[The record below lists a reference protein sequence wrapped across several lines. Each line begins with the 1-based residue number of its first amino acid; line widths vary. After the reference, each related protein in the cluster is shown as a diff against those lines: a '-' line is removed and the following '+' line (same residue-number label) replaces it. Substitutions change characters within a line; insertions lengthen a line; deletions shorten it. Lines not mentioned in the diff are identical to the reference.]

1 MEEGKRTLWII
12 AAVGVFLSV
21 VTGTALLLYTPR
33 SKNASAAPVSP
44 QAVSGIG
51 TIPPPPL
58 PRPTEPRPVG
68 AEGIGSPLNESA
80 QQQPNAVL
88 PQKANDVTVYA
99 ENAHVYGSSTTIDL
113 NALKSV
119 PASVTPENEA
129 ARKAVAA
136 AAEKKAAEVKRAA
149 ESAQNTA
156 QNAAKLPAAKPTK
169 PAPTPAPKAKTAA
182 GKEYWVQAASF
193 TVRKNAESALAVLA
207 ENKLQGEIFTHIDA
221 TGKTFYR
228 VRVGPYATETEAK
241 SWQERIALIDQF
253 AKATTFVSA
262 AR

>member
-33 SKNASAAPVSP
+33 SKNASVAPVSP
-44 QAVSGIG
+44 QAASGIG
-51 TIPPPPL
+51 MIPPTPP
-58 PRPTEPRPVG
+58 PRPAEPQPAG

-80 QQQPNAVL
+80 QPNAVP

-119 PASVTPENEA
+119 PANVTPENEA

-149 ESAQNTA
+149 ESAKNTA
-156 QNAAKLPAAKPTK
+156 KPPAAKPAK

-182 GKEYWVQAASF
+182 GKKYWVQAASF

-241 SWQERIALIDQF
+241 YWQERIALIDQF
-253 AKATTFVSA
+253 VKATTFVSA

>member
-1 MEEGKRTLWII
+1 M
-12 AAVGVFLSV
+12 
-21 VTGTALLLYTPR
+21 
-33 SKNASAAPVSP
+33 
-44 QAVSGIG
+44 
-51 TIPPPPL
+51 
-58 PRPTEPRPVG
+58 
-68 AEGIGSPLNESA
+68 NESA

>member
-44 QAVSGIG
+44 QTASGIG
-51 TIPPPPL
+51 TISPTPPP
-58 PRPTEPRPVG
+58 RPAEPQPVG
-68 AEGIGSPLNESA
+68 AEGAGSPVNESA
-80 QQQPNAVL
+80 QPNAV
-88 PQKANDVTVYA
+88 PSQKANDVTVYA
-99 ENAHVYGSSTTIDL
+99 ENAHVYGSATTIDL

-119 PASVTPENEA
+119 PTNVTPENEV

-136 AAEKKAAEVKRAA
+136 AAEKKAAEAKRAA
-149 ESAQNTA
+149 ESAQNMA
-156 QNAAKLPAAKPTK
+156 QNAAKPPAAKPAK
-169 PAPTPAPKAKTAA
+169 PTPTPAPKVKTVA

-207 ENKLQGEIFTHIDA
+207 ENKLQGEIFTYVDA
-221 TGKTFYR
+221 KGKTFYR

-241 SWQERIALIDQF
+241 YWQERIALIDQF

>member
-1 MEEGKRTLWII
+1 MDYSCGRRFFVGGYRNCV
-12 AAVGVFLSV
+12 AAVH
-21 VTGTALLLYTPR
+21 TALQKRFSHAGVL
-33 SKNASAAPVSP
+33 ASSERHRNDSADTA
-44 QAVSGIG
+44 
-51 TIPPPPL
+51 
-58 PRPTEPRPVG
+58 PRPAEPQPAG

-80 QQQPNAVL
+80 QPNAVP

-99 ENAHVYGSSTTIDL
+99 ENAHVYGSATTIDL

-119 PASVTPENEA
+119 SASVTPETEA

-136 AAEKKAAEVKRAA
+136 AAEKKAAEVKRLA
-149 ESAQNTA
+149 ESAKNTA
-156 QNAAKLPAAKPTK
+156 QNAAKPPAAKSAK
-169 PAPTPAPKAKTAA
+169 PAPMPAPKAKTAA

-241 SWQERIALIDQF
+241 YWQERIALIDQF

>member
-99 ENAHVYGSSTTIDL
+99 ENAHV
-113 NALKSV
+113 
-119 PASVTPENEA
+119 
-129 ARKAVAA
+129 
-136 AAEKKAAEVKRAA
+136 
-149 ESAQNTA
+149 
-156 QNAAKLPAAKPTK
+156 
-169 PAPTPAPKAKTAA
+169 
-182 GKEYWVQAASF
+182 
-193 TVRKNAESALAVLA
+193 
-207 ENKLQGEIFTHIDA
+207 
-221 TGKTFYR
+221 
-228 VRVGPYATETEAK
+228 
-241 SWQERIALIDQF
+241 
-253 AKATTFVSA
+253 
-262 AR
+262 